1 MSIDPHP
8 QAKRKSN
15 PAGFV
20 QTHSAIIPNSG
31 RVLDLAC
38 GNGRQTRY
46 LLQHGFSVLALD
58 KDVSGLADLAGEPN
72 FEIIEADLE
81 AGRDFPLKGRQFAGV
96 VVVNYLYR
104 PIFGDLVA
112 SLAEGGVLIYQ
123 TFMVGN
129 EEFGRPHNPDF
140 LLKENELLDVFG
152 GELKVLDFEQG
163 FVERPSPAVVQ
174 KICAIN
180 YYAT

>member
-1 MSIDPHP
+1 MSIDPHS
-8 QAKRKSN
+8 QAKRQSN

-20 QTHSAIIPNSG
+20 QKHSTLIPKSG

-38 GNGRQTRY
+38 GNGRHTRY
-46 LLQHGFSVLALD
+46 LLQQGFSVLALD

-72 FEIIEADLE
+72 LEIIEADLE
-81 AGRDFPLKGRQFAGV
+81 GGGDIPLKGQTFSGI

-104 PIFGDLVA
+104 PLFSDLVA
-112 SLAEGGVLIYQ
+112 ALAEGGVLIYQ

-140 LLKENELLDVFG
+140 LLQENELLDVFG
-152 GELKVLDFEQG
+152 GELNVLDFEQG

-174 KICAIN
+174 KICVVN
-180 YYAT
+180 N